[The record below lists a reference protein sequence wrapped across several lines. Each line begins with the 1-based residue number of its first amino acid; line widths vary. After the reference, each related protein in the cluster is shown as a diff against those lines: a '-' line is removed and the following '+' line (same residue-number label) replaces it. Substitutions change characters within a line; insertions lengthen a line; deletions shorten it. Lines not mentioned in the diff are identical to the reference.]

1 MHYSCLH
8 IWFLWTYFQMTPA
21 MLILSLASLIFPDL
35 SQVCYDPTNNTW
47 PNSLYIYAIDSFS
60 SWIYFTCVCFHWILL
75 CYFPLFL
82 QSDKIITSPEHT
94 GWNRT
99 CLWLFSFFF
108 NMMKCTESN
117 ICHGRFLM
125 GRLSDNIHWQYRLFH
140 YKTYFFILI

>member
-99 CLWLFSFFF
+99 CLWLFSFFLIWWNALNQTF
-108 NMMKCTESN
+108 VMEDFWWAVWVTIFIGS
-117 ICHGRFLM
+117 IGYSTTRLIFL
-125 GRLSDNIHWQYRLFH
+125 S
-140 YKTYFFILI
+140 